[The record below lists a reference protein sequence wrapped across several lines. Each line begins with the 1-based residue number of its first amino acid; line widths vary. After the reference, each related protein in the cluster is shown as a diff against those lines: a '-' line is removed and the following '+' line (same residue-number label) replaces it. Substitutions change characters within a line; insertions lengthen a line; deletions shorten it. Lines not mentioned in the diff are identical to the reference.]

1 MRKAITILSIL
12 VSLMLVL
19 GTVSCAKDKAEA
31 TTVSTPNTKPSIT
44 GVADTSVEAGSEFNA
59 LQGVVASDNEDG
71 DITSLVVIDST
82 PSLSFK
88 NGKATPEKAGSYELV
103 YSVTDK
109 GGLTAEAYATLTVT
123 RQTAEPVL
131 YRDFDFSTQVVT
143 DNHGWVPSISDA
155 ASATAA
161 MKQGAY
167 VFDIANPGNGDGDV
181 QLKKA
186 GVALKPADYKVKVW
200 AKATEDTY
208 CHLLARD
215 EQADGWA
222 TFGGVYNAKI
232 TKEIAPIELNFTVDR
247 EGSTE
252 LLLNLGKITPNP
264 DNPSDTTPENFSV
277 IIDKIEFFEIS
288 GSETLVPV
296 YTADFSSQSGVNV
309 EFGDGASLEDV
320 TYTSDSADIQI
331 ASYPTSGGVW
341 SIKVNMTL
349 GNVQIRNGEKYSY
362 SFVITAD
369 SAAQSGE
376 CLVESASRYDSNRV
390 NFNSFSA
397 PAGEQTVVSG
407 TFVADKDVDDPV
419 IRLQVGNP
427 SDGATSNTLHIQDVK
442 FYRVEGDKE
451 TTKTIDS
458 FIAFGN
464 GTPNE
469 TNPEHP
475 WTTFN
480 GTDED
485 NALGVGTIWTE
496 DGSLFYRIDQG
507 GTTDWHNKLI
517 CGYGDNPL
525 VLEDDS
531 YYRLEITARATKPV
545 SCGLFLNPLGGWDPR
560 ISEGLD
566 LTTEYQTFSFT
577 TTDTLIVDMNFEM
590 LFQFG
595 SSETAELGEV
605 TVEFSDIKLYQM
617 MVN

>member
-1 MRKAITILSIL
+1 MRKIITILSLI
-12 VSLMLVL
+12 VSLMLIL
-19 GTVSCAKDKAEA
+19 GTVSCSKDSAE
-31 TTVSTPNTKPSIT
+31 TTTASAPNTKPSIT
-44 GVADTSVEAGSEFNA
+44 GVIDTAVEAGSEFNA
-59 LQGVVASDNEDG
+59 LQGVVASDQEDG
-71 DITSLVVIDST
+71 DITNMIVIDST
-82 PSLSFK
+82 PSMSFR
-88 NGKATPEKAGSYELV
+88 NGKAIPEKAGSYELV

-109 GGLTAEAYATLTVT
+109 GGLTTEAYATLTVT

-143 DNHGWVPSISDA
+143 DNHGWVPAISDA

-167 VFDIANPGNGDGDV
+167 VFDIATPGNGDGDI
-181 QLKKA
+181 QLKKS
-186 GVALKPADYKVKVW
+186 GITLKKADYKVKVW

-222 TFGGVYNAKI
+222 TFGGVFNAKI
-232 TKEIAPIELNFTVDR
+232 TKEVSPIELNFTVDR
-247 EGSTE
+247 EGSME

-264 DNPSDTTPENFSV
+264 GNPSDTTPDNFSV
-277 IIDKIEFFEIS
+277 VIDKIELYEIS
-288 GSETLVPV
+288 GSETLVPI
-296 YTADFSSQSGVNV
+296 YTSEFSSQSGAYV
-309 EFGDGASLEDV
+309 EFGDGAYLEGVDF
-320 TYTSDSADIQI
+320 SADSANIQI
-331 ASYPTSGGVW
+331 SSYPTNGGVW
-341 SIKVNMTL
+341 SIKANMTL
-349 GNVQIRNGEKYSY
+349 GDVKIKNGEKYSY
-362 SFVITAD
+362 SFSIKAD

-376 CLVESASRYDSNRV
+376 CLVESASRYDSSRV
-390 NFNSFSA
+390 HFNSFYA
-397 PAGEQTVVSG
+397 PTGETIFVSG
-407 TFVADKDVDDPV
+407 TFVADKDIDDPV
-419 IRLQVGNP
+419 IRLQIGNP
-427 SDGATSNTLHIQDVK
+427 SDGAISNTIHIQDVK

-451 TTKTIDS
+451 TKKTIDS
-458 FIAFGN
+458 FIAFGK

-469 TNPEHP
+469 ANSAYP

-485 NALGVGTIWTE
+485 NPLGVGTIWTE
-496 DGSLFYRIDQG
+496 DGSFFYRIDQG

-517 CGYGDNPL
+517 CGYGENPL
-525 VLEDDS
+525 LLEDDS
-531 YYRLEITARATKPV
+531 YYRLDITAKTTKPV

-560 ISEGLD
+560 ISEGME

-595 SSETAELGEV
+595 SNETANLGEV
-605 TVEFSDIKLYQM
+605 TVEISDIKLYQM